1 MKKDSSNEKNL
12 FSILENLDSDT
23 GTLKSAQTGKL
34 CDRDIV
40 DLIKINE
47 FIHDQSKITLARETF
62 AEIPNHFIEYMSK
75 KGIKPSKEKKNLKA
89 AKAEFIS
96 EKIKSS
102 TEKTRPYIPSFL
114 INERK
119 EMRKKLISLG
129 FSSKDPILEKI
140 NIAANDLSYFIE
152 VQSQKIS
159 EPSQEYLE
167 KRTKYER

>member
-47 FIHDQSKITLARETF
+47 FLHDQSKITLARETF

-89 AKAEFIS
+89 GTDQPAN
-96 EKIKSS
+96 S
-102 TEKTRPYIPSFL
+102 TRTLNDTWITVQFL
-114 INERK
+114 PK
-119 EMRKKLISLG
+119 MTHSG
-129 FSSKDPILEKI
+129 
-140 NIAANDLSYFIE
+140 IARSNLFNVSAALFWP
-152 VQSQKIS
+152 VH
-159 EPSQEYLE
+159 
-167 KRTKYER
+167 